1 VHAERLRTD
10 ARTLQARATDY
21 DEMNETLGPIRG
33 VFDNA
38 KNPSVL
44 ISDAILS
51 LPFDMKAL
59 PAFPSRCFASC
70 VCVLSMHV
78 GECAW
83 VCACV

>member
-1 VHAERLRTD
+1 MPAHVHAERVRTG

-59 PAFPSRCFASC
+59 PALSISLLC
-70 VCVLSMHV
+70 VVRVRALNAR
-78 GECAW
+78 G
-83 VCACV
+83 